1 MEMTY
6 GMEVESHENKYLQA
20 AERVVALVA
29 QTVEPGAFLVD
40 IFPIC
45 LSPNSEFLWHP
56 TDNPASSEARP
67 RLVSWGRV

>member
-20 AERVVALVA
+20 AERVVALIG

-45 LSPNSEFLWHP
+45 LSPNSEFL
-56 TDNPASSEARP
+56 
-67 RLVSWGRV
+67 